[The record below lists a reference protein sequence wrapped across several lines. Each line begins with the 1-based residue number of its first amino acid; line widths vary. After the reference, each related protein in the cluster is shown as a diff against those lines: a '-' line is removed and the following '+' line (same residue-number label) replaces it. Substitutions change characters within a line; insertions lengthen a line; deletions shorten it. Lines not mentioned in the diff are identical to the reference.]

1 MDVRESA
8 FRRAAMLLST
18 VGAEYAIVYA
28 GKVHTSGDCKF
39 AMQTK
44 DGTTHVQG
52 LTLAVPDTKVK
63 RNKVFNWKDTG
74 YIEALV
80 LIQPGDA
87 WEYECP
93 TKEFAEG
100 FQKAVTGWASKTWG
114 NGSYISTVKN
124 GKTLE
129 ILRLQT
135 ELPM

>member
-18 VGAEYAIVYA
+18 VGAEYAIVYL

-44 DGTTHVQG
+44 DGVTHAQG
-52 LTLAVPDTKVK
+52 LEVASTKQKIVK
-63 RNKVFNWKDTG
+63 PKIHNWKDTG
-74 YIEALV
+74 YTEALACV
-80 LIQPGDA
+80 MPGQA

-93 TKEFAEG
+93 SREFAEG
-100 FQKAVTGWASKTWG
+100 FQKAVTGWASRAWG
-114 NGSYISTVKN
+114 NGSYLSTVKN

-135 ELPM
+135 ELPL